1 VVLTRLRVTG
11 TPGWSSNKETF
22 MSEFRPSSIDNNT
35 VLRSAFGK
43 AELEVAA
50 MCVTNFLGASD
61 ANWDTERAWPSG
73 RTTA

>member
-1 VVLTRLRVTG
+1 
-11 TPGWSSNKETF
+11 